1 MICVTIFEKSNEAA
15 IAAMKEAA
23 PQADLLELRL
33 DAIAQPDLKALL
45 AAKPRPVIVTAR
57 ALNEGGRRAWK
68 GPERLA
74 LLEEALQLGAEFI
87 DIELRSGREV
97 IEGLVKNKGASGV
110 IVSWHSFVNTP
121 KRTVLRKLMKEAF
134 AAGADAC
141 KLVTLAQSPLDN
153 GRLLEVVATAA
164 QREKKS
170 VIGFCMGEKGRLSR
184 IATLFMG
191 GMLTYAYLRVPL
203 AQGMMS
209 LEETRRL
216 LTEFGY
222 LRPECQSCNVS
233 VVGQA

>member
-1 MICVTIFEKSNEAA
+1 MICVSIFEQTTEAA

-33 DAIAQPDLKALL
+33 DAMAQPDLKALL
-45 AAKPRPVIVTAR
+45 AAKPRPVIVSAR
-57 ALNEGGRRAWK
+57 TLEDGGHKIWK
-68 GPERLA
+68 EPARLA
-74 LLEEALQLGAEFI
+74 LLGEALQLGAEFI
-87 DIELRSGREV
+87 DIELRSGPEV
-97 IEGLVKNKGASGV
+97 IERLVKNKGPSGV
-110 IVSWHSFVNTP
+110 IVSWHTFANTP
-121 KRTVLRKLMKEAF
+121 KRPILRERMKAAF
-134 AAGADAC
+134 EAGADVC
-141 KLVTLAQSPLDN
+141 KLATLALSPLDN
-153 GRLLEVVATAA
+153 GRMLEVVATAA

-203 AQGMMS
+203 APGMMS

-222 LRPECQSCNVS
+222 LRPECQSCNVTI
-233 VVGQA
+233 GQA